1 MSGVIL
7 YLHIV
12 GAITLFSGLIAALV
26 AMLRMERASGE
37 TRSELASM
45 ARAMSVMATGGGGL
59 ALLFGLYM
67 VFTELEAGVRVYNF
81 GDAWID
87 NSLALLLIMLPVI
100 YLVMVPRLRAI
111 ADGDGVANDPVLW
124 ITTTTLLGATF
135 GIEYLMVM
143 ETDDHTFTT
152 DGVLLLFLLLGAG
165 AGWLRTREA

>member
-67 VFTELEAGVRVYNF
+67 VFTESDYNF

-87 NSLALLLIMLPVI
+87 NSLALMLIMLPVI
-100 YLVMVPRLRAI
+100 YLVMVPRLRAV
-111 ADGDGVANDPVLW
+111 ADGGGVTGDPVLW
-124 ITTTTLLGATF
+124 ITATAMRGASF
-135 GIEYLMVM
+135 GIEYLMVSKPLAHGS
-143 ETDDHTFTT
+143 D

>member
-67 VFTELEAGVRVYNF
+67 VFTESEYNF

-87 NSLALLLIMLPVI
+87 NSLALMLIMLPVI
-100 YLVMVPRLRAI
+100 YLVMVPRLRAV
-111 ADGDGVANDPVLW
+111 ADGGGVTGDPVLW
-124 ITTTTLLGATF
+124 ITATAMLGASF
-135 GIEYLMVM
+135 GIEYLMVSKPLAHGS
-143 ETDDHTFTT
+143 D

>member
-67 VFTELEAGVRVYNF
+67 VFTESEYNF

-87 NSLALLLIMLPVI
+87 NSLALMLIMLPVI
-100 YLVMVPRLRAI
+100 YLVMVPRLRAV
-111 ADGDGVANDPVLW
+111 ADGGGVTGDPVLW
-124 ITTTTLLGATF
+124 ITATTMLGASF
-135 GIEYLMVM
+135 GIEYLMVAKPLAHGS
-143 ETDDHTFTT
+143 D

>member
-1 MSGVIL
+1 MSGVVL

-67 VFTELEAGVRVYNF
+67 VFTESEYNF

-87 NSLALLLIMLPVI
+87 NSLALMLIMLPVI
-100 YLVMVPRLRAI
+100 YLVMVPRLRAV
-111 ADGDGVANDPVLW
+111 ADGGGVTGDPVLW
-124 ITTTTLLGATF
+124 ITATAMLGASF
-135 GIEYLMVM
+135 GIEYLMVSKPLAHGS
-143 ETDDHTFTT
+143 D

>member
-67 VFTELEAGVRVYNF
+67 VFTESDYNF

-87 NSLALLLIMLPVI
+87 NSLALMLIMLPVI
-100 YLVMVPRLRAI
+100 YLVMVPRLRAV
-111 ADGDGVANDPVLW
+111 ADGGGVTGAPVLW
-124 ITTTTLLGATF
+124 ITATAMLGASF
-135 GIEYLMVM
+135 GIEYLMVSKPLAHGS
-143 ETDDHTFTT
+143 D

-165 AGWLRTREA
+165 AGWLRTRKA

>member
-67 VFTELEAGVRVYNF
+67 VFTESEYNF

-87 NSLALLLIMLPVI
+87 NSLALMLIMLPVI
-100 YLVMVPRLRAI
+100 YLVMVPRLRAV
-111 ADGDGVANDPVLW
+111 ADGGGVTGDPVLW
-124 ITTTTLLGATF
+124 ITATTMLGASF
-135 GIEYLMVM
+135 GIEYLMVSKPLAHGS
-143 ETDDHTFTT
+143 D

>member
-67 VFTELEAGVRVYNF
+67 VFTESEYNF

-87 NSLALLLIMLPVI
+87 NSLALMLIMLPVI
-100 YLVMVPRLRAI
+100 YLVMVPRLRAV
-111 ADGDGVANDPVLW
+111 ADGGGVTSDPVLW
-124 ITTTTLLGATF
+124 ITATAMLGASF
-135 GIEYLMVM
+135 GIEYLMVAKPLAHGS
-143 ETDDHTFTT
+143 D

>member
-67 VFTELEAGVRVYNF
+67 VFTESDYNF

-87 NSLALLLIMLPVI
+87 NSLALMLIMLPVI
-100 YLVMVPRLRAI
+100 YLVMVPRLRAV
-111 ADGDGVANDPVLW
+111 ADGGGVTGDPVLW
-124 ITTTTLLGATF
+124 ITATTMLGASF
-135 GIEYLMVM
+135 GIEYLMVAKPLAHGS
-143 ETDDHTFTT
+143 D

>member
-67 VFTELEAGVRVYNF
+67 VFTESEYNF

-87 NSLALLLIMLPVI
+87 NSLALMLIMLPVI
-100 YLVMVPRLRAI
+100 YLVMVPRLRAV
-111 ADGDGVANDPVLW
+111 ADGGGVTGDPVLW
-124 ITTTTLLGATF
+124 ITATAMLGASF
-135 GIEYLMVM
+135 GIEYLMVAKPLAHGS
-143 ETDDHTFTT
+143 D

>member
-1 MSGVIL
+1 MSEVIL

-67 VFTELEAGVRVYNF
+67 VFTESDYNF

-87 NSLALLLIMLPVI
+87 NSLALMLIMLPVI
-100 YLVMVPRLRAI
+100 YLVMVPRLRAV
-111 ADGDGVANDPVLW
+111 ADGGGVTGDPVLW
-124 ITTTTLLGATF
+124 ITATAMLGASF
-135 GIEYLMVM
+135 GIEYLMVSKPLAHGS
-143 ETDDHTFTT
+143 D

>member
-26 AMLRMERASGE
+26 AMLRMERASSL

-67 VFTELEAGVRVYNF
+67 VFTESEYNF

-87 NSLALLLIMLPVI
+87 NSLALMLIMLPVI
-100 YLVMVPRLRAI
+100 YLVMVPRLRAV
-111 ADGDGVANDPVLW
+111 ADGGGVTGDPVLW
-124 ITTTTLLGATF
+124 ITATTMLGASF
-135 GIEYLMVM
+135 GIEYLMVAKPLAHGS
-143 ETDDHTFTT
+143 D

>member
-1 MSGVIL
+1 MSEVIL
-7 YLHIV
+7 YMHIV

-67 VFTELEAGVRVYNF
+67 VFTESEYNF

-87 NSLALLLIMLPVI
+87 NSLALMLIMLPVI
-100 YLVMVPRLRAI
+100 YLVMVPRLRAV
-111 ADGDGVANDPVLW
+111 ADGGGVTGDPVLW
-124 ITTTTLLGATF
+124 ITATAMLGASF
-135 GIEYLMVM
+135 GIEYLMVAKPLAHGS
-143 ETDDHTFTT
+143 D

>member
-67 VFTELEAGVRVYNF
+67 VFTESDYNF

>member
-67 VFTELEAGVRVYNF
+67 VFTESEDGRNLYNF

-87 NSLALLLIMLPVI
+87 NSLALMLIMIAVI
-100 YLVMVPRLRAI
+100 PLVMVPRLRAI
-111 ADGDGVANDPVLW
+111 ADGGGVTGDPTLW
-124 ITTTTLLGATF
+124 ITTTTMLGAAF
-135 GIEYLMVM
+135 GIEYLMVAKPLAHGS
-143 ETDDHTFTT
+143 DD
-152 DGVLLLFLLLGAG
+152 GILLLFLLLGAG

>member
-67 VFTELEAGVRVYNF
+67 VFTESDYNF

-87 NSLALLLIMLPVI
+87 NSLALMLIMLPVI
-100 YLVMVPRLRAI
+100 YLVMVPRLRAV
-111 ADGDGVANDPVLW
+111 ADGGGVTGDPVLW
-124 ITTTTLLGATF
+124 ITATTMLVASF
-135 GIEYLMVM
+135 GIEYLMVAKPLAHGS
-143 ETDDHTFTT
+143 D

>member
-1 MSGVIL
+1 MSEVIL

-67 VFTELEAGVRVYNF
+67 VFTESEYNF

-87 NSLALLLIMLPVI
+87 NSLALMLIMLPVI
-100 YLVMVPRLRAI
+100 YLVMVPRLRAV
-111 ADGDGVANDPVLW
+111 ADGGGVTGDPVLW
-124 ITTTTLLGATF
+124 ITATAMLGASF
-135 GIEYLMVM
+135 GIEYLMVSKPLAHGS
-143 ETDDHTFTT
+143 D